1 MCISFTK
8 TSSASLLWKTSSV
21 CCSETFTINCPDL
34 CLLPQLKAWPC
45 PRLSEDRRCDFLHIQ
60 EGGDVAPI

>member
-34 CLLPQLKAWPC
+34 CLLPQLKAW
-45 PRLSEDRRCDFLHIQ
+45 SKVI
-60 EGGDVAPI
+60 